1 MKQID
6 FIHKY
11 KHLLPTSHRSQFE
24 RDMLSVFIDEEVTKQ
39 VIANDSMLKEMFRQR
54 QEEQSKKLKDHFEQ
68 IMDIETN
75 PLKENT

>member
-1 MKQID
+1 MKKLD

-24 RDMLSVFIDEEVTKQ
+24 RDLLSVFIDDQVTKQ
-39 VIANDSMLKEMFRQR
+39 VLDNESKNIKLG
-54 QEEQSKKLKDHFEQ
+54 EQKNYFEQ

-75 PLKENT
+75 KPKDE